1 MESNSRTEVKQCLVE
16 PSDRTE
22 TTRVD
27 GRVMYDPRTSDHD
40 SSSQIS
46 HRSATDQRQTN
57 GEVQA
62 DERWRSRQTSDGPVT
77 TTPVDG
83 PATDEQTDE

>member
-1 MESNSRTEVKQCLVE
+1 
-16 PSDRTE
+16 
-22 TTRVD
+22 
-27 GRVMYDPRTSDHD
+27 MYDPRTSDHD

-46 HRSATDQRQTN
+46 HGSATDQRQTN